1 MCIPFLFYV
10 SYDKLYTWLL
20 LFGVKKKNGNFSVQ
34 LKKTTICKAFFS
46 SNIYKRSPF
55 LFGCLLFR
63 RCSLSFRN
71 LLSCHTVSR
80 VCHCQSYSDEQ
91 SANIDYGILETFGVS
106 SRQYNKNV
114 SYEYNK
120 VLQYGTTR
128 SHPHKQLIRLTIHLS
143 RLTEMKTTRRR
154 FSYQLST
161 RVMTDLWFAF
171 SRSLYLS

>member
-1 MCIPFLFYV
+1 MLVMTNCTLDYFC
-10 SYDKLYTWLL
+10 S
-20 LFGVKKKNGNFSVQ
+20 GVKKENGNFSVQ

-91 SANIDYGILETFGVS
+91 SANIDYGILETLGVF
-106 SRQYNKNV
+106 SRRYKKSCFVYMQDGTTRYR
-114 SYEYNK
+114 
-120 VLQYGTTR
+120 TTR
-128 SHPHKQLIRLTIHLS
+128 SHSQKRIHLS
-143 RLTEMKTTRRR
+143 ISISSSLDENKENDDT
-154 FSYQLST
+154 ST
-161 RVMTDLWFAF
+161 NCQQE
-171 SRSLYLS
+171 